1 MNKSETLLIG
11 MALGA
16 GITYL
21 LDPDR
26 GTRRRALVR
35 DQIVHTGHE
44 LEEAVRSNAR
54 HARNK
59 ARGLAHETRA
69 ALRETEVDDRVLEER
84 VRSRIGRDASEARD
98 LAVSADQGQVTLS
111 GAVPPDDV
119 QKLVRS
125 TKSVRGV
132 EAVENQLEAKRPS
145 QERE

>member
-1 MNKSETLLIG
+1 MNRSETLLIG

-44 LEEAVRSNAR
+44 LEDAVRSNAR

-59 ARGLAHETRA
+59 VRGLAHESKA
-69 ALRETEVDDRVLEER
+69 ALSESEVDDRVLEER
-84 VRSRIGRDASEARD
+84 VRSRIGRDASDARN
-98 LAVSADQGQVTLS
+98 LAVSAEQGRVTLS
-111 GAVPPDDV
+111 GAVPSDDLQNV
-119 QKLVRS
+119 VRS
-125 TKSVRGV
+125 AKSVRGV
-132 EAVENQLEAKRPS
+132 EAVDNQLEAKRS
-145 QERE
+145 TQETE